1 MIWINSR
8 KVIDEYQNLN
18 DYDFYG
24 NKIKSKNK
32 HRGLSLQSHNVQS
45 SHKNDSRNSDIV
57 LPSLG

>member
-1 MIWINSR
+1 MIWINS
-8 KVIDEYQNLN
+8 KKTIDEYQNLN

-32 HRGLSLQSHNVQS
+32 YRGLSLQSQNANS
-45 SHKNDSRNSDIV
+45 SHKHESRNSDIV